1 MPPPNKKAVIYERLV
16 PADSLEKST
25 GTLTERIHCF
35 DVAQPEVEEILE
47 HFGPFPDVPRLVEVN
62 AMSSSDET
70 FEAVEEKVA
79 LLLQRKRAEIA
90 QAEEAARAAQATE
103 EEAAAPVEPE
113 TADADHADAA
123 AAAADAAPAD
133 AAADADAAENTDPPP
148 EPPFQ
153 AVQLSELP
161 SYVGKIEDEVF
172 NLLMEEWSELQ
183 GDLVSS
189 LQQLFNWHR
198 SHLADFKSG
207 LFGMKQ
213 RFSEFV
219 QRSDGKQD
227 MVDDF
232 VERFNLFTEEYPEM
246 RKQEPTKA
254 ELHLRAEE
262 LHQRL
267 KAEVEKQSSENLEQ
281 LEVMQTS
288 RWLESQTEVLAS
300 QEWKPSFQKGQPPSR
315 SAVLS
320 ICAGPW
326 ILAVDLLP
334 WRKQTCEPLCEGL
347 WSFLEN
353 EQNTFYGMGLVG
365 DLARLAFEFDCVCDG
380 VDFNLR
386 GWSSLQPLSG
396 GLTGLANRVLG
407 TSVEQSKA
415 VTRSNWNLRP
425 LSEIQMLYIA
435 EDAYM
440 SWKIAMTLLQTEC
453 KVQEDWF
460 VTMAEMYGSGKEFWQ
475 HGLTV
480 PESCHDWS
488 MAQHEWQLKQE
499 AKKQKL
505 RDKEIE
511 RRKKAETRKRALEA
525 DTWTDRP
532 SASEKA
538 VRQVQHAVQLE
549 VKRYHACCQLLSDF
563 YYSALCLGLPEEHE
577 APPKVDI
584 FAPPEPEEVPDPKK
598 KKDDKKKKP
607 GDAPEE
613 PEISPEE
620 KAAARLCKYIPDE
633 ESGGEGRWEFPF
645 LAELME
651 QASKAVWKLEDFTP
665 PSIEVPEEEEK
676 EDPKAKAK
684 AKGKAKAKEKPKKE
698 EEDMDRRSR
707 WLERAVISIAV
718 PPMDLSPFYPRQRS
732 PPPQPAPALFVDL
745 QQALL
750 AERVTFRQRLQM
762 IQGWAIRRLHQAAS
776 STKST
781 FRDLNDWI
789 LLRRHKDL
797 EAVASL
803 VDVLKEQV
811 ESEDF
816 IKTKLCLKNA
826 HLHQRPN
833 TLLRAPKPEKVP
845 PEVEGVAPFRW
856 TMEQLDLLFEV
867 VASAAAAIS
876 PSCRVLPNY
885 TLLRILEQLTS
896 ADGGDKRTVKVPAN
910 WRNCGEA
917 KLKQMLAAFDHPY
930 SGSCIDLVDFLFHML
945 LLHSPVGWPS
955 LNTLMEVRR
964 VLEAQAP
971 RGAIWPDFYVPGH
984 VVESL
989 PLFEESGEESFAK
1002 KFKPITTLAP
1012 NMFDRPGAQL
1022 KWVAKVLQRYRAP
1035 SGEHEAWS
1043 VEVAWYDYRV
1053 QRHEDSERLVE
1064 MLDDVRSTPTDTP
1077 RQPGAEASMW
1087 GSDERLKRLQ
1097 VEVMG
1102 GQRKPDPIRAVSK
1115 RQNKKNS

>member
-300 QEWKPSFQKGQPPSR
+300 Q
-315 SAVLS
+315 
-320 ICAGPW
+320 
-326 ILAVDLLP
+326 
-334 WRKQTCEPLCEGL
+334 
-347 WSFLEN
+347 
-353 EQNTFYGMGLVG
+353 
-365 DLARLAFEFDCVCDG
+365 
-380 VDFNLR
+380 
-386 GWSSLQPLSG
+386 
-396 GLTGLANRVLG
+396 
-407 TSVEQSKA
+407 
-415 VTRSNWNLRP
+415 
-425 LSEIQMLYIA
+425 
-435 EDAYM
+435 
-440 SWKIAMTLLQTEC
+440 
-453 KVQEDWF
+453 
-460 VTMAEMYGSGKEFWQ
+460 
-475 HGLTV
+475 
-480 PESCHDWS
+480 
-488 MAQHEWQLKQE
+488 
-499 AKKQKL
+499 
-505 RDKEIE
+505 
-511 RRKKAETRKRALEA
+511 
-525 DTWTDRP
+525 
-532 SASEKA
+532 
-538 VRQVQHAVQLE
+538 VQHAVQLE

-698 EEDMDRRSR
+698 EEA
-707 WLERAVISIAV
+707 EK
-718 PPMDLSPFYPRQRS
+718 

-1035 SGEHEAWS
+1035 SGEHEA
-1043 VEVAWYDYRV
+1043 EIPA
-1053 QRHEDSERLVE
+1053 
-1064 MLDDVRSTPTDTP
+1064 
-1077 RQPGAEASMW
+1077 AEN
-1087 GSDERLKRLQ
+1087 R
-1097 VEVMG
+1097 
-1102 GQRKPDPIRAVSK
+1102 GQ
-1115 RQNKKNS
+1115 QE

>member
-1 MPPPNKKAVIYERLV
+1 
-16 PADSLEKST
+16 
-25 GTLTERIHCF
+25 
-35 DVAQPEVEEILE
+35 
-47 HFGPFPDVPRLVEVN
+47 
-62 AMSSSDET
+62 
-70 FEAVEEKVA
+70 
-79 LLLQRKRAEIA
+79 
-90 QAEEAARAAQATE
+90 
-103 EEAAAPVEPE
+103 
-113 TADADHADAA
+113 
-123 AAAADAAPAD
+123 
-133 AAADADAAENTDPPP
+133 
-148 EPPFQ
+148 
-153 AVQLSELP
+153 
-161 SYVGKIEDEVF
+161 
-172 NLLMEEWSELQ
+172 
-183 GDLVSS
+183 
-189 LQQLFNWHR
+189 
-198 SHLADFKSG
+198 
-207 LFGMKQ
+207 
-213 RFSEFV
+213 
-219 QRSDGKQD
+219 
-227 MVDDF
+227 
-232 VERFNLFTEEYPEM
+232 
-246 RKQEPTKA
+246 
-254 ELHLRAEE
+254 
-262 LHQRL
+262 
-267 KAEVEKQSSENLEQ
+267 
-281 LEVMQTS
+281 
-288 RWLESQTEVLAS
+288 
-300 QEWKPSFQKGQPPSR
+300 
-315 SAVLS
+315 
-320 ICAGPW
+320 
-326 ILAVDLLP
+326 
-334 WRKQTCEPLCEGL
+334 
-347 WSFLEN
+347 
-353 EQNTFYGMGLVG
+353 MGLVG

-511 RRKKAETRKRALEA
+511 RRKKDSTRIPHG
-525 DTWTDRP
+525 P
-532 SASEKA
+532 STLMGE
-538 VRQVQHAVQLE
+538 
-549 VKRYHACCQLLSDF
+549 D
-563 YYSALCLGLPEEHE
+563 
-577 APPKVDI
+577 D
-584 FAPPEPEEVPDPKK
+584 PDPRVWKYEA
-598 KKDDKKKKP
+598 
-607 GDAPEE
+607 GWVFSLRGFFNAPSCWAPQE

-645 LAELME
+645 LAERRANERASFEELME

-698 EEDMDRRSR
+698 EEA
-707 WLERAVISIAV
+707 EK
-718 PPMDLSPFYPRQRS
+718 

-803 VDVLKEQV
+803 VDVLKDRPTALEHSVGAVQLEQV

-1077 RQPGAEASMW
+1077 RQPVDNIPALLGHE
-1087 GSDERLKRLQ
+1087 EN
-1097 VEVMG
+1097 EN
-1102 GQRKPDPIRAVSK
+1102 PDDAVSTGCGYTSASPMSETETKATDRQRQLSASTTEPMSRTRTRPRSEAPLSCGSTVGKTTTMAWSRSSPPSPCRRLWWWPFWDTSRYELMRVLRAASKSWPCQIEIHFDTLEK
-1115 RQNKKNS
+1115 RTVAVKRFAATWIQAQTNLQDLPPIFLLEKAGGVNFTKSDAALGAFQDAQSGEVLLLCDQELQECLFDHCAKMGPPGPAREEEALRILRPKERRMTTSHSFKVLLSDFGSIEEKGEAVFLSESDSLASDLFSCGVLGYALAMGRYPWFSTMPGKCKAFAFVRANGIRSFLADRRCPASKEGRMSEEYKESCS